1 MQPATGGYK
10 TTNGHTAVGINA
22 YLGFPE
28 EGWDGDFGT
37 LIVNAAR
44 WLKPGIPCGTATP
57 SATTDTSDRLLKHL
71 ATGTPV
77 SHQHTNRNS
86 NRHPSHS
93 Y

>member
-1 MQPATGGYK
+1 MGRCSLPLVAYK

-44 WLKPGIPCGTATP
+44 WLKPGIPCGTDTP
-57 SATTDTSDRLLKHL
+57 CI
-71 ATGTPV
+71 
-77 SHQHTNRNS
+77 NRYARVN
-86 NRHPSHS
+86 
-93 Y
+93 